1 MKVKAPSE
9 RNFRRPRKRTRRSRF
24 RLRVSAHLL
33 RRLLMVALLV
43 FGTYQSVS
51 LAFTTPLLRVQTI
64 AVRGNARLSSGQVQA
79 LVADLQ
85 GSSIL
90 RLDLDDFRRR
100 LIESPWVADAA
111 IRRLLP
117 STVEVFVSE
126 RRPVGLCRLGQDLYL
141 VDETGAIIDQFGPQY
156 AEFDLPII
164 DGLSGGD
171 SDAADARAALA
182 GRVLA
187 DFQRR
192 PDLARL
198 VSQVDVSN
206 VSDAVVI
213 LKNDPALIHTGDD
226 QFVERIQSYLDL
238 GPRLREGVPRIDSV
252 DLRFGERVYVKPQGT
267 SGK

>member
-1 MKVKAPSE
+1 
-9 RNFRRPRKRTRRSRF
+9 
-24 RLRVSAHLL
+24 VSAHLL

-164 DGLSGGD
+164 DGLVATPTSPASMQGSID
-171 SDAADARAALA
+171 PARA
-182 GRVLA
+182 
-187 DFQRR
+187 
-192 PDLARL
+192 DLAARVIASLGRNHEIGARL
-198 VSQVDVSN
+198 SQVDVTD
-206 VSDAVVI
+206 VHDAVV
-213 LKNDPALIHTGDD
+213 LLDGDTALLHLGDD
-226 QFVERIQSYLDL
+226 AFLERVQSYLEL
-238 GPRLREGVPRIDSV
+238 SSALRERIADIDYA
-252 DLRFGERVYVKPQGT
+252 DLRFDHQVYVRPAEDGNRGRRGQRRLAPATKQF
-267 SGK
+267 